1 MDSIRP
7 GNTGDNEGAAGRNE
21 DLELDLLMSMKC
33 WLWTGVLLAVLSIG
47 VYRLHALTDVFRTT
61 EFFGPVKCVKM
72 PASRAPEDV
81 SFIPNSRVALMSGDD
96 LHDLWLLPG
105 KGPAKT
111 PNGLITAVR
120 LPLDMGSFPTIY
132 PVTLKDFPEAVAF
145 HPHGL
150 YIQGEEL
157 YVINHAF
164 KKGGERI
171 EVFRIEGADSQV
183 KLTYKRSILL
193 PGYLQG
199 IASDLVLLSPTDF
212 MITAFKEQLPARENS
227 QAVAYLKAMMGLKQT
242 SVYRCTDTTVKVTC
256 SVVANGAL
264 LNGITRRKDE
274 LFIADSLGKSIGRYR
289 ATPDSLE
296 WVASYSL
303 DYTPIHLEY
312 DPETDLIYISALSRV
327 YDFLTYVDQVSTGK
341 VTDSDVIASGCTEF
355 DPKTGFIRP
364 IVMQKRQSGI
374 SSCARKGM
382 FIAMGSLFD
391 PHVLI
396 CPLEDPKS
404 S

>member
-1 MDSIRP
+1 
-7 GNTGDNEGAAGRNE
+7 
-21 DLELDLLMSMKC
+21 MKC
-33 WLWTGVLLAVLSIG
+33 WLWAGVLLAGLSIG

-72 PASRAPEDV
+72 PASRAPGDV

-96 LHDLWLLPG
+96 LQDLWLLPA
-105 KGPAKT
+105 KGLAK
-111 PNGLITAVR
+111 PSNGLITAVR
-120 LPLDMGSFPTIY
+120 LPLDMASFPTIY
-132 PVTLKDFPEAVAF
+132 PVTLKDFPETVAF

-157 YVINHAF
+157 YVVNHAF
-164 KKGGERI
+164 KKDGGRI
-171 EVFRIEGADSQV
+171 EVFRIEGADSLV
-183 KLTYKRSILL
+183 TLTYKRSMLL

-199 IASDLVLLSPTDF
+199 IASDLVFLSPTDF
-212 MITAFKEQLPARENS
+212 IITAFQEQLPAKEDS
-227 QAVAYLKAMMGLKQT
+227 QVVAYLKAFLGLKQT
-242 SVYRCTDTTVKVTC
+242 SAYRCTATSGKVTC
-256 SVVANGAL
+256 SVATKGAL
-264 LNGITRRKDE
+264 FNGITKRKDE

-289 ATPDSLE
+289 VTPDSLE
-296 WVASYSL
+296 LVASYSL
-303 DYTPIHLEY
+303 DYVPINIEY
-312 DPETDLIYISALSRV
+312 DPENDLIYISALSRA
-327 YDFLTYVDQVSTGK
+327 YDFLTYIDQVRTGK
-341 VTDSDVIASGCTEF
+341 ATDSDAIVSGCTELN
-355 DPKTGFIRP
+355 PNTGFIRP
-364 IVMQKRQSGI
+364 IVMQKRQSAI